1 MRKRLVVLVM
11 LLAML
16 SNMFLSNNIS
26 VYAFELRE
34 GDSIE
39 DDENYA
45 NIEFGDT
52 ELDDDDDNNGVD
64 YGDLD
69 YDDALDI
76 LEENNINAKFKVIS
90 SWKDHCNVEVT
101 LENSLDEK
109 IEDWKV
115 RFDMEAE
122 VENIW
127 NAKVADKENSTYTIQ
142 NLNWNQDI
150 EVGQSVTFGMTLKCA
165 TDIKFPDKVFLTQE
179 CAEVLDNM

>member
-1 MRKRLVVLVM
+1 M

-76 LEENNINAKFKVIS
+76 LEEITS
-90 SWKDHCNVEVT
+90 
-101 LENSLDEK
+101 
-109 IEDWKV
+109 
-115 RFDMEAE
+115 M
-122 VENIW
+122 
-127 NAKVADKENSTYTIQ
+127 Q
-142 NLNWNQDI
+142 NLRLYLPGRI
-150 EVGQSVTFGMTLKCA
+150 IVM
-165 TDIKFPDKVFLTQE
+165 
-179 CAEVLDNM
+179 

>member
-69 YDDALDI
+69 YDDGWI
-76 LEENNINAKFKVIS
+76 F
-90 SWKDHCNVEVT
+90 WK
-101 LENSLDEK
+101 K
-109 IEDWKV
+109 ITS
-115 RFDMEAE
+115 M
-122 VENIW
+122 
-127 NAKVADKENSTYTIQ
+127 Q
-142 NLNWNQDI
+142 NLRLYLPGRIIVMQR
-150 EVGQSVTFGMTLKCA
+150 
-165 TDIKFPDKVFLTQE
+165 
-179 CAEVLDNM
+179 

>member
-16 SNMFLSNNIS
+16 SNMFFSNNIS

-76 LEENNINAKFKVIS
+76 LEENFPFCFTPHYDAQTFLANMQFAESMHTSTESLHNLPNLYIS
-90 SWKDHCNVEVT
+90 STN
-101 LENSLDEK
+101 
-109 IEDWKV
+109 
-115 RFDMEAE
+115 R
-122 VENIW
+122 
-127 NAKVADKENSTYTIQ
+127 ST
-142 NLNWNQDI
+142 
-150 EVGQSVTFGMTLKCA
+150 SSA
-165 TDIKFPDKVFLTQE
+165 VF
-179 CAEVLDNM
+179 A

>member
-1 MRKRLVVLVM
+1 M

-76 LEENNINAKFKVIS
+76 LEENNTCREETSCHCKYGQKFS
-90 SWKDHCNVEVT
+90 G
-101 LENSLDEK
+101 
-109 IEDWKV
+109 IE
-115 RFDMEAE
+115 
-122 VENIW
+122 I
-127 NAKVADKENSTYTIQ
+127 T
-142 NLNWNQDI
+142 
-150 EVGQSVTFGMTLKCA
+150 
-165 TDIKFPDKVFLTQE
+165 
-179 CAEVLDNM
+179 